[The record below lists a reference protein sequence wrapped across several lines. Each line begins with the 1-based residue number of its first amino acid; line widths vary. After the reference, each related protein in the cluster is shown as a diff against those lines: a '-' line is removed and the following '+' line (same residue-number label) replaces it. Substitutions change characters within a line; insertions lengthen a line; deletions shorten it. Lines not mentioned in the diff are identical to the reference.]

1 MSVSTHVVTISRK
14 VPALLLLALLAGAGF
29 AQNAAPS
36 QNVPLN
42 SPALTPMPQAP
53 APQDNAHPYSD
64 QDYAKGKRSFPNI
77 IAPYTV
83 RDMPQPNLTNSSRI
97 DQMLHDGKLYLSI
110 NDAVALALENN
121 LDIVVQ
127 RYNLS
132 IADTDLLRTASG
144 NFARGV
150 NTSVVQ
156 GTPGGNTGSI
166 AAGGTGT
173 SATGSTGGGA
183 GGTTVGV
190 GGAGAGAAGIVT
202 STLGFGPNIDSF
214 DPIVTGTVSGE
225 HATTPQSNII
235 FSGTENLVQ
244 NTNLANFLYTQGFPT
259 GTLMSVGYNSSRIT
273 TNSINTLFSP
283 TLNPSFRFE
292 LRQHLL
298 QGFGFNPNLR
308 WIRIARNNREIEDV
322 TFRSQIINT
331 VSQIENIYWD
341 LVNAN
346 ENVKVQQRALD
357 LAQKTLSDNEE
368 QVKIGTLAPITVVQ
382 ARSGVASANQNLLT
396 AQTNLQLQQLL
407 MKNAITKNMTDP
419 ILAVAPVVP
428 TDTLQLTEQYE
439 VRPVE
444 DLIQEALQARPEIAT
459 SRISLTNSDITRK
472 SIRNLLR
479 PTVDVFA
486 FYGASALAGD
496 VNSAVPPCP
505 DPNVFTCV
513 PPGTPNTSYGH
524 AFGNLFNSSAP
535 DKGIGVNINV
545 PLRNR
550 SNQAD
555 QVRSELEYRQAV
567 VLAQQQENQIALQVR
582 QAQFAVQ
589 QNYAGLQSALA
600 AQSYADE
607 NLVAEQ
613 KKFQY
618 GASTPTLVLQAS
630 SNLTQAQSNVLAA
643 ASNYEKSKVQLDLV
657 TAETLKKLG
666 IDIADAEAGEVK
678 NVPHVPGVVPTK
690 GGESVPQQLKE
701 QQQQQQGTQPQAQP
715 QQPPP
720 PQAQPQEPQH

>member
-1 MSVSTHVVTISRK
+1 MSVSTYVVAMAKKAS
-14 VPALLLLALLAGAGF
+14 VLLLAGLLASAGF
-29 AQNAAPS
+29 AQNASPQTAPPTS
-36 QNVPLN
+36 PLN
-42 SPALTPMPQAP
+42 EPILTPMPQAP
-53 APQDNAHPYSD
+53 APQNNAHPYSD
-64 QDYAKGKRSFPNI
+64 QNYAKGKRSFPNI

-83 RDMPQPNLTNSSRI
+83 RNIPQPNLTNSSRI
-97 DQMLHDGKLYLSI
+97 DQMLHDGNLYLSI

-132 IADTDLLRTASG
+132 IADTDLLRTDSG

-190 GGAGAGAAGIVT
+190 GGAGSGAAGIVT

-214 DPIVTGTVSGE
+214 DPIVSGTLSGE
-225 HATTPQSNII
+225 HAITPQSNTI

-244 NTNLANFLYTQGFPT
+244 NTYLGNFLYSQGFAT
-259 GTLMSVGYNSSRIT
+259 GTLLTVGYDNSRVT

-283 TLNPSFRFE
+283 SLNPSFRFE

-298 QGFGFNPNLR
+298 QGAGFNPNLR

-322 TFRSQIINT
+322 TFRNQIITT
-331 VSQIENIYWD
+331 VSQVENIYWD

-382 ARSGVASANQNLLT
+382 ARSGVATAKQNLLT

-428 TDTLQLTEQYE
+428 TDTLQLNEKYE
-439 VRPVE
+439 VRPVQ

-479 PTVDVFA
+479 PTVDLFA

-496 VNSAVPPCP
+496 VNAAVPPCP

-513 PPGTPNTSYGH
+513 PPGTPNTGYGH
-524 AFGNLFNSSAP
+524 AFTNLFNSSAP
-535 DKGIGVNINV
+535 DKGVGVNINV

-555 QVRSELEYRQAV
+555 QIRSELEYRQAV
-567 VLAQQQENQIALQVR
+567 VLAQQQENAIALQVR
-582 QAQFAVQ
+582 QAQFAMQ
-589 QNYAGLQSALA
+589 QNYAALQAALA

-607 NLVAEQ
+607 SLAAEQ

-666 IDIADAEAGEVK
+666 IDIADAEAGQVK
-678 NVPHVPGVVPTK
+678 NPPKVPGVVPVKTQV
-690 GGESVPQQLKE
+690 SVPQQLQE
-701 QQQQQQGTQPQAQP
+701 QQEKQQGQQAQP
-715 QQPPP
+715 QPQQPQPPTD
-720 PQAQPQEPQH
+720 QPHP